1 MITDLHH
8 TLQHQPAHSMT
19 SQVWKEITE
28 WGSDGV
34 PGTVACESQRP
45 SCASKV
51 AKAAWAL
58 SVRFLAASRNLDMA
72 PTWDSLGTTRR
83 LAKVVLVYLT
93 FPFGTIADD
102 LFGLTQTFSYMN
114 PTVSEQMAPLSQYNA
129 NYTKSWVPLSTCQY
143 GRSTCQYVLSTCQ
156 YILSTVC
163 PRVVH
168 GPAMFRIF
176 LSIIASRTISY
187 AMMVYKSHVIYHI
200 NASDQSCTWSWMSD
214 YFSPQWLN
222 P

>member
-176 LSIIASRTISY
+176 CQSSQVVLFRTQWWFTKAMLYTILMHLINHVPEAGCRIILAR
-187 AMMVYKSHVIYHI
+187 
-200 NASDQSCTWSWMSD
+200 ND
-214 YFSPQWLN
+214 
-222 P
+222 